1 MAEQYYPPQT
11 MHPAEGRFDV
21 AEGLEEEERNAYSAR
36 HAKNSSQQGKKTVQ
50 KPPKHAGTQAQSS
63 QEQEVGQH
71 YPPQTMHPAEGRFD
85 VAESVEEE
93 QRHAYSTR
101 HKRNTPPQHKPGASF

>member
-21 AEGLEEEERNAYSAR
+21 AEDLEEEERNAYSTR
-36 HAKNSSQQGKKTVQ
+36 HAKNASQQGKVVQ
-50 KPPKHAGTQAQSS
+50 KSPKQAGAQAQRG

-93 QRHAYSTR
+93 QRQAYSTR
-101 HKRNTPPQHKPGASF
+101 HKRNTSPKREPGISF

>member
-21 AEGLEEEERNAYSAR
+21 AEDLEEEERNAYSAH
-36 HAKNSSQQGKKTVQ
+36 HAKNAPQQGKAGQ
-50 KPPKHAGTQAQSS
+50 KLPKHTGAQAQSG

-93 QRHAYSTR
+93 QQHAYSAR
-101 HKRNTPPQHKPGASF
+101 HKRNAPSQREPGTTF

>member
-11 MHPAEGRFDV
+11 MYPAEGRFDV
-21 AEGLEEEERNAYSAR
+21 AESLEEEERNAYSAR

-50 KPPKHAGTQAQSS
+50 KPPKHAGTQAQSG

-93 QRHAYSTR
+93 QQHAYSTR
-101 HKRNTPPQHKPGASF
+101 HKRNAPSQREPGATF